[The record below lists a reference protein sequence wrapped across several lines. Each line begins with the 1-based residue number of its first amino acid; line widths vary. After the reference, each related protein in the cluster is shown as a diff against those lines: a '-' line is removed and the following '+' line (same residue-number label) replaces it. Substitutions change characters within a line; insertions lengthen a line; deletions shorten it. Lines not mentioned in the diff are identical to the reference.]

1 MAKAN
6 EVSSEQQRQEQEY
19 WFPYHYVAQFEND
32 RFRTG
37 YLDAWGINYVS
48 TIEFLLGKISDATNA
63 RIADIGCGDGRFSR
77 ELALKFHEC
86 SITGIDY
93 SQKAVGLAAA
103 MNTEVTNLSF
113 NTTDITADH
122 DLGHFDVAIL
132 MEVFEHIPPGDT
144 QKFISSVHRLLKP
157 DAILHMT
164 VPHKNTLT
172 DPMHFQHFSVSGLLE
187 YLEDKFEAIEIVP
200 FERISIARSL
210 IVCLLCNRF
219 FILNNPR
226 MLSIL
231 YRYYKR
237 KLFFA
242 QSEKN
247 CQRIYVKARA
257 RP

>member
-37 YLDAWGINYVS
+37 YLDSWGINYVS
-48 TIEFLLGKISDATNA
+48 TIEFLLEKIGDATNA
-63 RIADIGCGDGRFSR
+63 QITDIGCGDGRLSR
-77 ELALKFHEC
+77 ELALKFREC

-93 SQKAVGLAAA
+93 SRRAVGLAAA
-103 MNTEVTNLSF
+103 MNEGVANLSF
-113 NTTDITADH
+113 KAIDITADH
-122 DLGHFDVAIL
+122 ELGQFDVAIL

-144 QKFISSVHRLLKP
+144 EKFMSSVHRLLKP
-157 DAILHMT
+157 DSVLHMT
-164 VPHKNTLT
+164 VPHKNTPT

-187 YLEDKFEAIEIVP
+187 HLEDKFEVIEIIP
-200 FERISIARSL
+200 FERISVARTL
-210 IVCLLCNRF
+210 TVWLLCNRF

-226 MLSIL
+226 MLSML

-237 KLFFA
+237 KLFFV